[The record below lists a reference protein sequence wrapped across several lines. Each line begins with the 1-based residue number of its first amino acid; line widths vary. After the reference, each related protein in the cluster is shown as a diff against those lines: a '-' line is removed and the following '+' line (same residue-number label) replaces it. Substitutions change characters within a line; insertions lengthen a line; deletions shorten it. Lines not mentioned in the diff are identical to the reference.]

1 MDSSYYL
8 SKVAAEL
15 IAVFPCE
22 LLAVILNN
30 DELTED
36 MISLVTTNRFSPQY
50 ALVSSFTVVTP
61 FALS

>member
-36 MISLVTTNRFSPQY
+36 VISLVTTNRFSPQY
-50 ALVSSFTVVTP
+50 TLVSSFTVVTP